1 MYFLSGS
8 DTFVITSM
16 SERAIVKCIV
26 DYCKSLKMTGELQ
39 GQGNEQ
45 RWGNSTYPTNTSP
58 NIQVTSSNF
67 SHTRHIALVGS

>member
-58 NIQVTSSNF
+58 QPAENEANM
-67 SHTRHIALVGS
+67 